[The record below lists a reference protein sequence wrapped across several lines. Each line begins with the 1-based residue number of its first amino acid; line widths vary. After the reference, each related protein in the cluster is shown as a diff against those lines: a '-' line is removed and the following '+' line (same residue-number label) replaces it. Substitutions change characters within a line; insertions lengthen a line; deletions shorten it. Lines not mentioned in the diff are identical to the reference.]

1 MRAQAG
7 TRRDATSL
15 PHFVGVETMSAMTGE
30 GDWCGNDSEG
40 SMGAACID
48 CRDRDV
54 RPGVRWNDNTQ
65 LHVRRFEDP

>member
-1 MRAQAG
+1 
-7 TRRDATSL
+7 
-15 PHFVGVETMSAMTGE
+15 MSAMTGE